1 MLELC
6 IVGEDIESK
15 RVITLIDEVDCCLK
29 VIDGDYGYDRTKRL
43 AAEAHK

>member
-6 IVGEDIESK
+6 IVSKDIEGK
-15 RVITLIDEVDCCLK
+15 RVITLVDEVDCCLK
-29 VIDGDYGYDRTKRL
+29 VIDGDYGYDRTKKL